1 MNADALAQNHRWLP
15 FRAEER
21 AAGRSAFALTA
32 ALVLSVGALLATWQ
46 SVIWPALLAPVWLL
60 VTFLLPRCT
69 PQAARAVAAVA
80 YGYALTMLSV
90 FLFCLRGQAL
100 SSGQAGHRAFGEHPV
115 LWNAGLP
122 WPGVEGTD
130 HGLGCDRIPFT
141 MGVDALLVDLAFWVL
156 LVVAVTRRLQ
166 PKRLAALCATACWAA
181 AVCGFLGACR
191 LVPLFD

>member
-1 MNADALAQNHRWLP
+1 MMTDTLAANRPWLRLQGADRTASRSALA
-15 FRAEER
+15 
-21 AAGRSAFALTA
+21 LTV
-32 ALVLSVGALLATWQ
+32 ALVLSVGVLLATWQ
-46 SVIWPALLAPVWLL
+46 SVIWPVLLAPVWLL
-60 VTFLLPRCT
+60 VTFLLSRCS
-69 PQAARAVAAVA
+69 PPSARAVAVLAH
-80 YGYALTMLSV
+80 GYALTMLSV
-90 FLFCLRGQAL
+90 FLFCLRGPAL

-156 LVVAVTRRLQ
+156 LVAAVTRRLQ
-166 PKRLAALCATACWAA
+166 PRRLSALCATACWAA